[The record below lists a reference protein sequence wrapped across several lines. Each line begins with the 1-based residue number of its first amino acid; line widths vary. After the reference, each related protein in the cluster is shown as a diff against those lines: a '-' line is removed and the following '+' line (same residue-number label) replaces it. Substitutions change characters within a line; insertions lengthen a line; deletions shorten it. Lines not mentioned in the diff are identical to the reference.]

1 MNRILVTGAT
11 GQIGRFLIRKLD
23 EKKYDFAGLDIRP
36 AEKLSGLKLFN
47 FPLNNREEFE
57 NYSEQLKEFDTVIH
71 LASKINIEQDVLK
84 SSDESLK
91 LNVLGTLNL
100 LEFMPNL
107 EHVIFTSTYMTYGN
121 PKMKLIDETHPT
133 DPNNVYGASKLAT
146 EKFLQIFSKQKN
158 IETTILRFMGVY
170 GLEKPYN
177 QAIPSFIKLIS
188 NDQKPIIFGDGMSKR
203 NHIHVDD
210 TVNSILC
217 SIENK
222 KSGIFNIGGKDSP
235 NNLEL
240 IDMINQKFNK
250 DITPKFEN
258 PQNKEYSFVTDISK
272 AKNEL
277 KFEPKINI
285 NEGISRTVESFLK
298 CGW

>member
-1 MNRILVTGAT
+1 MKKILVTGAT
-11 GQIGRFLIRKLD
+11 GQIGRVLIKKLN
-23 EKKYDFAGLDIRP
+23 EERYEFEGLDIRP
-36 AEKLSGLKLFN
+36 NEILSELKLLN
-47 FPLNNREEFE
+47 FPLNDRKELVNHSEE
-57 NYSEQLKEFDTVIH
+57 LKEFDTVIH

-100 LEFMPNL
+100 LEFLPNL
-107 EHVIFTSTYMTYGN
+107 EHVVFTSTYMTYGN
-121 PKMKLIDETHPT
+121 PVMELIDENHPT
-133 DPNNVYGASKLAT
+133 NPNNVYGASKLAT
-146 EKFLQIFSKQKN
+146 EKFLQIFSNQRN

-188 NDQKPIIFGDGMSKR
+188 NDEKPIIFGDGTEKR

-210 TVNSILC
+210 AVNSIITSLQ
-217 SIENK
+217 NK

-240 IDMINQKFNK
+240 IEMINQEFNK
-250 DITPKFEN
+250 EITPKFEDSK
-258 PQNKEYSFVTDISK
+258 NKQYSFVTDISK

-285 NEGISRTVESFLK
+285 KEGISKTVKSFLEI
-298 CGW
+298 GW

>member
-1 MNRILVTGAT
+1 MKKILVTGAT
-11 GQIGRFLIRKLD
+11 GQIGRFLIRKLN
-23 EKKYDFAGLDIRP
+23 EKKYEFMGLDIRP
-36 AEKLSGLKLFN
+36 GEKLPELKLFN
-47 FPLNNREEFE
+47 FPLNDKKEFE
-57 NYSEQLKEFDTVIH
+57 NHSEELKEFDTVIH
-71 LASKINIEQDVLK
+71 LASKINIESDVLK

-100 LEFMPNL
+100 LEFLPNL
-107 EHVIFTSTYMTYGN
+107 EHIIFTSTYMTYGT
-121 PKMKLIDETHPT
+121 PVMELIDENHPT
-133 DPNNVYGASKLAT
+133 NPNNVYGASKLAT

-158 IETTILRFMGVY
+158 IETTILRLMGVY

-188 NDQKPIIFGDGMSKR
+188 NDQKPTIFGDGMIKR

-210 TVNSILC
+210 VVNSIVN

-240 IDMINQKFNK
+240 IEIINQKFSK
-250 DITPKFEN
+250 EITPKFVDSKDK
-258 PQNKEYSFVTDISK
+258 QHSFVTDIRK

-285 NEGISRTVESFLK
+285 KEGISKTIESFLK
-298 CGW
+298 SGW

>member
-1 MNRILVTGAT
+1 MKKILVTGAT
-11 GQIGRFLIRKLD
+11 GQIGRFLIRKFD
-23 EKKYDFAGLDIRP
+23 EKKYDFTGLDIRP
-36 AEKLSGLKLFN
+36 SEKLSGLKLFN
-47 FPLNNREEFE
+47 FALNDRKEFE
-57 NYSEQLKEFDTVIH
+57 NHSEELKEFDTVVH

-84 SSDESLK
+84 SADESLK

-107 EHVIFTSTYMTYGN
+107 QHVIFTSTYMTYGN
-121 PKMKLIDETHPT
+121 PIMELIDENHPT
-133 DPNNVYGASKLAT
+133 NPNNVYGASKLAT

-170 GLEKPYN
+170 GLDNPYN

-188 NDQKPIIFGDGMSKR
+188 NDQTPIIFGDGMAKR

-210 TVNSILC
+210 AVNSILSC
-217 SIENK
+217 IENK

-240 IDMINQKFNK
+240 IEMINQKFKK
-250 DITPKFEN
+250 DITPKFEESE
-258 PQNKEYSFVTDISK
+258 NKQYSFVTDIRK
-272 AKNEL
+272 AKEKL

-285 NEGISRTVESFLK
+285 KEGISRTVESFLK
-298 CGW
+298 SGW